1 MSTFLVTLRATWDC
15 TDLSEGQFL
24 PSLVRSLTSPSLA
37 PRKHM
42 KLFEII
48 FWQHKNLIC
57 GKIPAQIHVL
67 GRCQKV
73 REQNLAPKCLRHTRY
88 ENTVQRV
95 PRSSKSAPQNRGSQ
109 NTPTSRFSGNNL
121 RFLEKQD
128 IRNTKATVVNISC
141 VCNNLAVTM
150 HTCKFK
156 HKDATFPFSLLDSVS
171 KKEQLFAAQ
180 P

>member
-67 GRCQKV
+67 GRWQKV

-109 NTPTSRFSGNNL
+109 NTPTSRFSGNNGKPL
-121 RFLEKQD
+121 RNRTLGIRKQQ
-128 IRNTKATVVNISC
+128 RLTFHVSVTVLLSPCTRANSNTRMLPFHSPFQ
-141 VCNNLAVTM
+141 TM
-150 HTCKFK
+150 
-156 HKDATFPFSLLDSVS
+156 
-171 KKEQLFAAQ
+171 
-180 P
+180 